1 MRFLCLHGIGSNSR
15 ILQQQTAAIRYELG
29 NRHSYDFVEGTLPW
43 TPDPTLKANMLGD
56 EKTFSYCDPA
66 DAESCLQTIDLL
78 EKYVA
83 AEGPYDGVIG
93 FSLGANI
100 AISWMIERQRQHQH
114 QPTQNGTTAGLPFKV
129 GIFFSNAFPLYD
141 MDALQE
147 GRIDHSSTVPDG
159 SLDLPTAHIWGVRD
173 GGYEHAQIASRACKA
188 EKRSVYV
195 HGRAHEISSAPD
207 DLIGMVKVVNRALAL
222 V

>member
-1 MRFLCLHGIGSNSR
+1 
-15 ILQQQTAAIRYELG
+15 
-29 NRHSYDFVEGTLPW
+29 
-43 TPDPTLKANMLGD
+43 MLGD

-66 DAESCLQTIDLL
+66 DAKSCLQTIDLL
-78 EKYVA
+78 ERYVA

-100 AISWMIERQRQHQH
+100 AISWMIERQRQRQR
-114 QPTQNGTTAGLPFKV
+114 QTAQNGTGDDLPFKV
-129 GIFFSNAFPLYD
+129 GIFFSNTFPLYD

-147 GRIDHSSTVPDG
+147 GRIDHSGAAVPDG

-173 GGYEHAQIASRACKA
+173 GGYEHAQIASRTCKA

-195 HGRAHEISSAPD
+195 HGRAHEISSSPG
-207 DLIGMVKVVNRALAL
+207 DLIGMVKVVNRAIGEAGC
-222 V
+222 